1 MYNIQGRT
9 TIQIIL
15 SVLISSALFTT
26 LFAKDIATLAVELD
40 LYAGTK
46 ASIQWERIFSSQRRM
61 QKYNLDK
68 LSKELR
74 NDLKSY
80 LIKHA
85 ADSEQPMV
93 PGL

>member
-1 MYNIQGRT
+1 MFST
-9 TIQIIL
+9 L
-15 SVLISSALFTT
+15 SAKDMTT
-26 LFAKDIATLAVELD
+26 LAIELD

-80 LIKHA
+80 LVKHA

>member
-1 MYNIQGRT
+1 
-9 TIQIIL
+9 
-15 SVLISSALFTT
+15 
-26 LFAKDIATLAVELD
+26 
-40 LYAGTK
+40 
-46 ASIQWERIFSSQRRM
+46 M
-61 QKYNLDK
+61 QKYNLNK